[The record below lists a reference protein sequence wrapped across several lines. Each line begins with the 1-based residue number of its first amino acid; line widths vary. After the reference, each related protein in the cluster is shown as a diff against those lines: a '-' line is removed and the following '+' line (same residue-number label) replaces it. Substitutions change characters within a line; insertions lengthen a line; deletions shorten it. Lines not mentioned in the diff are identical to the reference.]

1 MDFIPGIKQILAHA
15 FFEEKGKLIW
25 VPHKLHL
32 AKCNLQVSGKKQ
44 PFETDFCT
52 TVDSAPLK

>member
-1 MDFIPGIKQILAHA
+1 ML
-15 FFEEKGKLIW
+15 FFEEEEEKGKLIW

-32 AKCNLQVSGKKQ
+32 AKCNLQVSGKNKS
-44 PFETDFCT
+44 FETDFCT